1 MPRTAKKQGIR
12 EPVSREV
19 FGQGRAKARAGLY
32 ARVSTHDQQTLPMQL
47 TAMRQYVRK
56 RGWSVAIEV
65 QEVASGAK
73 ERPER
78 QRLIDAA
85 KRRDVDAIIV
95 WRLDRWGR
103 SVADLVTTLHDL
115 TMVEVGFISLN
126 EALDLTTPSGRALA
140 GMLAVFAE
148 FERDIIRDRVRAGI
162 AQARKKG
169 TPHGRP
175 KTAAKLVGQMI
186 ELRKQGVSNRKIA
199 ERLGVSR
206 TSVIRLL
213 STRMNE

>member
-1 MPRTAKKQGIR
+1 MPKTAKKQVVRGA
-12 EPVSREV
+12 VSREV
-19 FGQGRAKARAGLY
+19 FGQGRTETRAGLY

-47 TAMRQYVRK
+47 AAMRQYARK
-56 RGWSVAIEV
+56 RGWTVAIEV

-73 ERPER
+73 DRPER
-78 QRLIDAA
+78 QRI
-85 KRRDVDAIIV
+85 VDAIVV

-115 TMVEVGFISLN
+115 TTVDVGFISLN

-148 FERDIIRDRVRAGI
+148 FERDILRDRVRAGI
-162 AQARKKG
+162 AQARKEGK
-169 TPHGRP
+169 PHGRP
-175 KTAAKLVGQMI
+175 KTAAMLVGEMRV
-186 ELRKQGVSNRKIA
+186 LRKEGISNRKIA

-213 STRMNE
+213 SQPAVS